1 MYHPDGKPFQSP
13 QTLSYDV
20 VETLS
25 VCARVA
31 RARLTST
38 KTVRAVSEPGVPP
51 SPPPIGPPGC
61 AGGRAGP
68 GVRGKPR
75 PCQSAGGAPGVR
87 RDGAMERP
95 AGGGGARVSD
105 GAPLVV
111 VVGAGAAGLAAA
123 ATLRASRRARV
134 IVLEARN
141 RLGGRCMSVP
151 TAGAEGMGGRSRAE
165 AAVDLG
171 AGWVHGAQDVRNP
184 LAALV
189 ASRGGVH
196 PLVPSKRSADARG
209 GERRPLS
216 ALLIS
221 HDMDTHLLTD
231 AATGAEFDVECVAA
245 AAGVFEAVLEECA
258 KVRARH
264 PPGREWSFAGE
275 AAAARERLEQAG
287 DIPMLSYAERRVWS
301 WFVGRA
307 AGTWFAAETADP
319 GAAHDPDTGDGGTD
333 AGAPLR
339 GTPAFVH
346 GGLQA
351 LLRPLAAGVDI
362 RFSNPVKR
370 VCRHAS
376 GVTLLLESGGR
387 IEADYCVCTIPLGV
401 LKVAP
406 GAGVTT
412 LAQSYQNRNLMPIN
426 SEEMRPPPRFDPP
439 LPDEHR
445 AALVASRVAHENRVA
460 LRFARAFWPQEVTF
474 LGACADSV
482 EDCACARARAWLLSP
497 SGSAWVSPRLVLA
510 ADTHA
515 FVARRLILREP
526 VAAAGR

>member
-1 MYHPDGKPFQSP
+1 M
-13 QTLSYDV
+13 
-20 VETLS
+20 
-25 VCARVA
+25 
-31 RARLTST
+31 
-38 KTVRAVSEPGVPP
+38 
-51 SPPPIGPPGC
+51 
-61 AGGRAGP
+61 
-68 GVRGKPR
+68 
-75 PCQSAGGAPGVR
+75 R

-105 GAPLVV
+105 GPPLVV

-123 ATLRASRRARV
+123 ATLRASRRVRV

-151 TAGAEGMGGRSRAE
+151 TAGAEGMRGKSRAE

-196 PLVPSKRSADARG
+196 PLVPSQRSADARG

-319 GAAHDPDTGDGGTD
+319 GAAHVPDTGDGGTD

-370 VCRHAS
+370 VRRHAS

-497 SGSAWVSPRLVLA
+497 SCSAWVSPRLVLA